1 MTILSVGDAV
11 DITRVTSELFQR
23 FTTFQSVYS
32 HRHVKTGRQELKV
45 ESWTRKINDDADTIY
60 LRVILGKLQTSHSFA
75 VSLLKFPQ
83 TLSRCNFPNVDVAA
97 LAVSGEHLTVPV
109 EGASSIIMKFSAAW
123 YLRSFLILPVVRF
136 HTSIKPSTLPEM
148 RYWPSGLKRAD
159 SM

>member
-1 MTILSVGDAV
+1 MTIRGVGDTV
-11 DITRVTSELFQR
+11 DIARVTSELFQR
-23 FTTFQSVYS
+23 FPTFQSMYP
-32 HRHVKTGRQELKV
+32 HCHVKTGRQELKV